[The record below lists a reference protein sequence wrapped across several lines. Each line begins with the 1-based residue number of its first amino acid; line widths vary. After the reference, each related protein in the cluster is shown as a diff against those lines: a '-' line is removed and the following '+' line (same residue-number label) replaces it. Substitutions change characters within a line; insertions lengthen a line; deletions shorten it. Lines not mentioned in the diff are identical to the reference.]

1 MASTATIRQRKRKL
15 CPKCDQLLSHSAYV
29 RHQNPAV
36 CPEKNIPFE
45 SLVQYHPKIELD
57 TESES
62 FVTPPYQ
69 DEHLEIAS
77 SSSESDEVES
87 DEVEI
92 FDEDNE
98 FGVEDDALLFNTGV
112 SREKSHSTESE
123 QSSNF
128 NHGQHCAGAGETS
141 ECLDNE
147 MVTEA
152 ETEYVV
158 NNGEESME
166 EIFSITSPRQIL
178 MKSVAFHICLFI
190 SFFQLC
196 YHVSERGITLLL
208 NFI

>member
-1 MASTATIRQRKRKL
+1 MM
-15 CPKCDQLLSHSAYV
+15 
-29 RHQNPAV
+29 
-36 CPEKNIPFE
+36 
-45 SLVQYHPKIELD
+45 
-57 TESES
+57 
-62 FVTPPYQ
+62 PY
-69 DEHLEIAS
+69 S
-77 SSSESDEVES
+77 SIQECQE
-87 DEVEI
+87 
-92 FDEDNE
+92 
-98 FGVEDDALLFNTGV
+98 
-112 SREKSHSTESE
+112 RSTEFE

-128 NHGQHCAGAGETS
+128 NHGQHCAGVGETS

-147 MVTEA
+147 MVSEV

-208 NFI
+208 NFIRSLISWLSRFAYSPDLLQLRDMIPENVYFLKNIFKGSNDLTTFVVCPKCHSI